1 MFGNIKKLRTK
12 LYLGFFVI
20 PALILLGISAYSIYS
35 FFRID
40 RQVGTIYDD
49 RVVPLRQLDIVRD
62 SYAIK
67 IVDAVN
73 KANANLI
80 TFNQAL
86 ANVESSQEDIE
97 TAWASYLNTFL
108 TDRERI
114 LVEEIEEL
122 FALADLEIERLERV
136 LESENRAALAQLDGN
151 LYNVIDPVTTKL
163 GELSN
168 LQLEVA
174 QKEREIAERVLR
186 ETTILFI
193 ILVTIAVVAASPFGY
208 VVSNA
213 IARQLRETINQLS
226 SSSTEIAA
234 AAEEQER
241 IAAHQAS
248 ASNECSSTMDE
259 LNASAKSTAEQAD
272 AALNSAKHVLT
283 LVDSYSATA
292 EGGSATTSSRG
303 YSASTTPGL
312 KEKVD
317 QIAQQITSLSQQVE
331 QIDKIATVVSSLAN
345 QTNMLALNAA
355 VEAVRAGEQGK
366 GFGVVASEI
375 RKLAD
380 RSQESAERI
389 NHLVADIQEVTRRT
403 VMVTD
408 EGQKTVGTIVEAI
421 NEIVINSQQISLTA
435 GQQAIAVQ
443 QVVEAMK
450 SLNAG
455 AQETATGIAQT
466 KTSTQT
472 LNHLARDLGTMV

>member
-1 MFGNIKKLRTK
+1 MFGNIKKLHTK

-20 PALILLGISAYSIYS
+20 PALILVGISAYSIYS
-35 FFRID
+35 FLRID

-49 RVVPLRQLDIVRD
+49 RVIPLRQLDLIAD
-62 SYAIK
+62 NYAIE

-80 TFNQAL
+80 TLNQAI
-86 ANVESSQEDIE
+86 AQVDTAQKESEKAWEAYQE
-97 TAWASYLNTFL
+97 TYL
-108 TDRERI
+108 TDREQT
-114 LVEEIEEL
+114 LVNELEEL
-122 FALADLEIERLERV
+122 LAAANVEIQQLERV
-136 LESENRAALAQLDGN
+136 LEAGNRAGLSQFDGP
-151 LYNVIDPVTTKL
+151 LYKVIDPVTAKL
-163 GELSN
+163 RELMD

-174 QKEREIAERVLR
+174 QEERQIANRVLR
-186 ETTILFI
+186 ETVVIFI
-193 ILVTIAVVAASPFGY
+193 ILVVIAVFAASPFGY

-213 IARQLRETINQLS
+213 IARQLRETVNQLS

-292 EGGSATTSSRG
+292 QDSPGTPSRG
-303 YSASTTPGL
+303 LSPTTTPGL

>member
-35 FFRID
+35 FLRID

-49 RVVPLRQLDIVRD
+49 RVIPLRQLDLIAD
-62 SYAIK
+62 NYAIE

-80 TFNQAL
+80 TLNQAI
-86 ANVESSQEDIE
+86 AQVDTAQKESEKAWEAYQE
-97 TAWASYLNTFL
+97 TYL
-108 TDRERI
+108 TDREQT
-114 LVEEIEEL
+114 LVNELEEL
-122 FALADLEIERLERV
+122 LAAANVEIQQLERV
-136 LESENRAALAQLDGN
+136 LEAGNRAGLSQFDGP
-151 LYNVIDPVTTKL
+151 LYKVIDPVTAKL
-163 GELSN
+163 RELMD

-174 QKEREIAERVLR
+174 QEERQIANRVLR
-186 ETTILFI
+186 ETVVIFI
-193 ILVTIAVVAASPFGY
+193 ILVVIAVFAASPFGY
-208 VVSNA
+208 LVSNA
-213 IARQLRETINQLS
+213 IARQLRETVNQLS

-292 EGGSATTSSRG
+292 QDSPGTPSRG
-303 YSASTTPGL
+303 LSSTTTPGL

-408 EGQKTVGTIVEAI
+408 QGQKTVGTIVEAI